1 MFTATRVFLYGQAVF
16 HCEGVLGQSQQN
28 EEELGFLK
36 TWSELGSCVKV
47 EVAVLPRAPRPQ

>member
-16 HCEGVLGQSQQN
+16 HREGVLGQSQQN